1 MAIAKCGGLILD
13 GSTLKMVNGII
24 TVTSG
29 NPTSGVV
36 ANCGGIL
43 FDATYFKK
51 VGEAITDKNVST
63 VSETLIADCGG
74 LVLDAAHF
82 AYVDGKLTFD
92 KLDSEANI
100 TSFKIGNAVGV
111 ITDTAI
117 AVEVPYG
124 TDVTKLKPTIVIS
137 KDATVSP
144 KSGTQ
149 KDFTNPVS
157 YVVTAEDGTTKK
169 TYTVT
174 VTVAASTACDIT
186 AFNIGD
192 AEGVIDGTNIAVE
205 VPHGTTVTALTPIIT
220 VSNGATVSPISGT
233 EQDFTNVVTYTV
245 TAEDEET
252 TKAYTVTVTVAAE

>member
-51 VGEAITDKNVST
+51 VGEAITDKNAST

-82 AYVDGKLTFD
+82 AYADGKLTFD

-100 TSFKIGNAVGV
+100 TSFKIGDAVGV

-157 YVVTAEDGTTKK
+157 YVVTAEDGTTKQ

-174 VTVAASTACDIT
+174 VTVAA
-186 AFNIGD
+186 
-192 AEGVIDGTNIAVE
+192 E
-205 VPHGTTVTALTPIIT
+205 
-220 VSNGATVSPISGT
+220 
-233 EQDFTNVVTYTV
+233 
-245 TAEDEET
+245 
-252 TKAYTVTVTVAAE
+252 